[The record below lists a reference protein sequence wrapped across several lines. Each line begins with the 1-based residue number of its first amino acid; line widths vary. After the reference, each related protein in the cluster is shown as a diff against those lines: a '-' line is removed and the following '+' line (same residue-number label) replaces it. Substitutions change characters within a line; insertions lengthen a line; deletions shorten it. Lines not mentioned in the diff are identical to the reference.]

1 MIVNKKTKTIVLS
14 KQDTGYQII
23 LRDDRFSELI
33 ASKITYTNKG
43 FGIQLFK
50 ERFNTYPDK
59 DELTIF
65 LDDDQAYVTSY
76 VGIWKFIDRKNK

>member
-1 MIVNKKTKTIVLS
+1 MHINKKTKTIVLGQ
-14 KQDTGYQII
+14 KETGWQVI

-50 ERFNTYPDK
+50 ERFNTYQYK

-65 LDDDQAYVTSY
+65 IDDKAYVSDY
-76 VGIWKFIDRKNK
+76 VGIWKFINK